1 VAKRDRNRQKALRS
15 FLSLCDQVGFPV
27 EPHQKKIASCLLGPE
42 REKLITLPR
51 KNGKSRLIG
60 AFAAW
65 HLLRTPSA
73 QVIVVANSKEQA
85 EIIDRYARQVAMHPS
100 VEQEFEPRFRELRG
114 PDGSTLQVKSADA
127 GRLLGLTPT
136 LAIYDE
142 FCVAKDDDMYTALRS
157 ALLPGATMFTVTT
170 AGWGA
175 ESPLGR
181 LRARCLAQPD
191 IRRRG
196 FLTDCR
202 GPNIRALEWMVPEE
216 LDLDDFRAANRA
228 NPLSLITPKWL
239 KEQREALN
247 EIDYQRFHLNRW
259 VGRIGSWLPAGA
271 WQACANGR
279 RPQEGTDIWVG
290 VDLGGARADSAVV
303 WMSKLGDD
311 HFAVDA
317 AIFSGEDGPFEANQE
332 ILRLAERFR
341 IREIVYD
348 NWRASMIVRG
358 LEERGLKCTVF
369 GQSDTRMMPASAA
382 LYQAIVEKRIHHP
395 NHERLNEHVAAAV
408 ARQSRRSWR
417 VDQAE
422 RGTPVDGVIAL
433 CMAHEAVTAPEPA
446 PARVL
451 GGCSAWEFLHRVSP
465 QNR

>member
-216 LDLDDFRAANRA
+216 LDLDDFRAAKRA

-239 KEQREALN
+239 KEQREALH
-247 EIDYQRFHLNRW
+247 EVDYQRFHLNRW

-271 WQACANGR
+271 WQSCANGK
-279 RPQEGTDIWVG
+279 RPQEGSDVWVG
-290 VDLGGARADSAVV
+290 LDLGGSRADTACVWIDRQGAVDCRI
-303 WMSKLGDD
+303 WSGDD
-311 HFAVDA
+311 AIMDA
-317 AIFSGEDGPFEANQE
+317 TAFLPA
-332 ILRLAERFR
+332 LAQKFR
-341 IREIVYD
+341 IRELVYD
-348 NWRASMIVRG
+348 PWRAQMLAKIAEAHG
-358 LEERGLKCTVF
+358 IKCTAF
-369 GQSDTRMMPASAA
+369 PQSDSRMLPASAA
-382 LYQAIVEKRIHHP
+382 LHQAIVEKQIHHP
-395 NHERLNEHVAAAV
+395 NHEKLNEHVAAAV
-408 ARQSRRSWR
+408 AKHGRRGWR
-417 VDQAE
+417 IDQAE

-433 CMAHEAVTAPEPA
+433 CMAYEAMTAPEPP

-451 GGCSAWEFLHRVSP
+451 GWL
-465 QNR
+465 

>member
-1 VAKRDRNRQKALRS
+1 VSATERKRQKQLRS

-27 EPHQKKIASCLLGPE
+27 EPHQKKIASCLLGSE

-65 HLLRTPSA
+65 HLLTTPQS

-100 VEQEFEPRFRELRG
+100 VEQDFEPRFRELRG

-191 IRRRG
+191 IRKRG
-196 FLTDCR
+196 FLTDAR
-202 GPNIRALEWMVPEE
+202 GPNIRMLEWMVPEDVE
-216 LDLDDFRAANRA
+216 LDDFQAAKRA

-239 KEQREALN
+239 REQREALH

-259 VGRIGSWLPAGA
+259 VGQIGSWLPAGA

-279 RPQEGTDIWVG
+279 RPQQGTDIWVG
-290 VDLGGARADSAVV
+290 VDIGGARADTAIV
-303 WMSKLGDD
+303 WIDRKGAIDCRIWSGDD
-311 HFAVDA
+311 AIMDA
-317 AIFSGEDGPFEANQE
+317 TAFLPA
-332 ILRLAERFR
+332 LAQKFR
-341 IREIVYD
+341 IREVVYD
-348 NWRASMIVRG
+348 LWRAQMLAKIAEQHRI
-358 LEERGLKCTVF
+358 RCTAF
-369 GQSDTRMMPASAA
+369 PQSDSRMIPASAA
-382 LYQAIVEKRIHHP
+382 LHEAVKDGKIHHP
-395 NHERLNEHVAAAV
+395 DDPKLNEHVAGAV
-408 ARQSRRSWR
+408 ARHGRRGWR
-417 VDQAE
+417 IDQAE
-422 RGTPVDGVIAL
+422 RGTPVDGLIAL
-433 CMAHEAVTAPEPA
+433 CMAYEAMTAPEPPRGA
-446 PARVL
+446 VIGVL
-451 GGCSAWEFLHRVSP
+451 
-465 QNR
+465 

>member
-1 VAKRDRNRQKALRS
+1 VAKSDRNRQESLRS

-27 EPHQKKIASCLLGPE
+27 EPHQRKIAGCLLGPE

-65 HLLRTPSA
+65 HLLTTPQA

-85 EIIDRYARQVAMHPS
+85 EIIDRYARQVAMHPT
-100 VEQEFEPRFRELRG
+100 VEQDVEPRFRELRG

-142 FCVAKDDDMYTALRS
+142 FCAARDDQMYTALRS

-191 IRRRG
+191 IRKRG

-202 GPNIRALEWMVPEE
+202 GPNIRALEWMVPE
-216 LDLDDFRAANRA
+216 DLGLTDFQAAKRA
-228 NPLSLITPKWL
+228 NPLSLITPAWL
-239 KEQREALN
+239 KEQHEALH

-271 WQACANGR
+271 WQQCANGV
-279 RPQEGTDIWVG
+279 RPQPGSDVWVG
-290 VDLGGARADSAVV
+290 LDLGGSRADTACV
-303 WMSKLGDD
+303 WIDRQGAIGCEIMSGDD
-311 HFAVDA
+311 
-317 AIFSGEDGPFEANQE
+317 AIMEMTAFLIE
-332 ILRLAERFR
+332 LAKRFR
-341 IREIVYD
+341 IRELVFD
-348 NWRASMIVRG
+348 PWRAATLAQIAEQHGIRTSA
-358 LEERGLKCTVF
+358 F
-369 GQSDTRMMPASAA
+369 PQSDSRMLPASAA
-382 LYQAIVEKRIHHP
+382 LHQAVIEQRIHHP
-395 NHERLNEHVAAAV
+395 NDERLNQHVAAAV
-408 ARQSRRSWR
+408 AKHGRRGWR
-417 VDQAE
+417 IDQAE

-433 CMAHEAVTAPEPA
+433 CMAYEAMTAPEPP

-451 GGCSAWEFLHRVSP
+451 GYL
-465 QNR
+465 

>member
-1 VAKRDRNRQKALRS
+1 VAKRDRNRQQALRS
-15 FLSLCDQVGFPV
+15 FLDLCERTGFPV
-27 EPHQKKIASCLLGPE
+27 EPFQVKIAGALLGGE

-60 AFAAW
+60 TFAAW
-65 HLLRTPSA
+65 HLLTTPQA

-114 PDGSTLQVKSADA
+114 PDGSYLQVKSADA

-142 FCVAKDDDMYTALRS
+142 FCVAKDEELYTALRS

-175 ESPLGR
+175 ASPLGR

-196 FLTDCR
+196 FLTDAR
-202 GPNIRALEWMVPEE
+202 GPNIRMLEWMVPEDV
-216 LDLDDFRAANRA
+216 DLDDFQAAKKA
-228 NPLSLITPKWL
+228 NPLSLITAKWL
-239 KEQREALN
+239 REQHEALH

-279 RPQEGTDIWVG
+279 RPEMGGPIHIG
-290 VDLGGARADSAVV
+290 VDLGGARADSACV
-303 WMSKLGDD
+303 WVQPIGDD
-311 HFAVDA
+311 HYAVDA
-317 AIFSGEDGPFEANQE
+317 AIFSGEDGVVGVNET

-341 IREIVYD
+341 VKEITYD
-348 NWRASMIVRG
+348 PWRAQVLVRG
-358 LEERGLKCTVF
+358 LEQRGLKVTAF
-369 GQSDTRMMPASAA
+369 AQSDSRMIPASAA
-382 LYQAIVEKRIHHP
+382 LHRAVVEGRIHHP
-395 NHERLNEHVAAAV
+395 NQERLNQHVAAAV
-408 ARQSRRSWR
+408 ARHGRRGWR
-417 VDQAE
+417 IDQAE
-422 RGTPVDGVIAL
+422 RGTPVDGLVAL
-433 CMAHEAVTAPEPA
+433 CMAYESATAPEP
-446 PARVL
+446 PPTRVL
-451 GGCSAWEFLHRVSP
+451 GWL
-465 QNR
+465 